1 MRIGIAHG
9 SRLAAR
15 ALTMALSEDA
25 NHQLLWTAHDGSDA
39 LRKIEQ
45 TAPDLLLL
53 DIGIGSPNCLELVRQ
68 LKAPSQRT
76 AIAIVLVADRPEDQ
90 MFRIYEAM
98 GLGALDVVSCPTFNH
113 AGQVRGQQ
121 QLFAKLRT
129 VGRLLGLAAPSRPL
143 APGLPNVPTAGKLI
157 AIGASTGGPQAIFDI
172 LSALSPSLHAS
183 IVIVQ
188 HVESEFSAGFAA
200 WLQQGTKLR
209 VVLAK
214 AGVRPEVGTALLAAS
229 NDHLVMTGN
238 RSFAYTS
245 HPDVPYRPSVDA
257 LFRSLAD
264 HWSAPGLA
272 VLLTG
277 MGRDGAEGMKRLR
290 QAGWNTVA
298 QDEATSVV
306 FGMPK
311 AAIECGGAE
320 HVLGLPEIA
329 PAVMR
334 MCRS

>member
-15 ALTMALSEDA
+15 ALSAALSEEA
-25 NHQLLWTAHDGSDA
+25 AHQLLWTVQDGSDT

-45 TAPDLLLL
+45 TTPDLLLL
-53 DIGIGSPNCLELVRQ
+53 DIGIANPACIEIVRQ
-68 LKAPSQRT
+68 LKSEVQRKT
-76 AIAIVLVADRPEDQ
+76 EPAILLVADRPEDQ

-129 VGRLLGLAAPSRPL
+129 VGRLLGLAAVSRPL
-143 APGLPNVPTAGKLI
+143 APGLRETSPTGKLI

-172 LSALSPSLHAS
+172 LSALPPGLHAS
-183 IVIVQ
+183 VVLVQ
-188 HVESEFSAGFAA
+188 HVESEFSAGFAS

-214 AGVRPEVGTALLAAS
+214 AGMRPELGTALLAAS

-264 HWSAPGLA
+264 HWSEPGTA

-290 QAGWNTVA
+290 QAGWNTIA
-298 QDEATSVV
+298 QNEATSIV

-311 AAIECGGAE
+311 AAIELGGAE
-320 HVLGLPEIA
+320 HVLGLPDIA
-329 PAVMR
+329 PAVIR
-334 MCRS
+334 MCR

>member
-9 SRLAAR
+9 SQMAAR
-15 ALTMALSEDA
+15 ALSMALAGEQA
-25 NHQLLWTAHDGSDA
+25 HQLLWTAQDGAEA

-45 TAPDLLLL
+45 TSPDLLLL
-53 DIGIGSPNCLELVRQ
+53 DINIGNPNCLDLVRQ
-68 LKAPSQRT
+68 LKARSGREL
-76 AIAIVLVADRPEDQ
+76 AIVLVAERPEDQ

-98 GLGALDVVSCPTFNH
+98 GLGALDVVSCPSFNH
-113 AGQVRGQQ
+113 AGQVRNQQ
-121 QLFAKLRT
+121 PLFTKLRT

-143 APGLPNVPTAGKLI
+143 HPALPIVSPAGKLV

-172 LSALSPSLHAS
+172 LSALPQNLNAS
-183 IVIVQ
+183 VVLVQ

-214 AGVRPEVGTALLAAS
+214 AGMRPEIGTALLAAS
-229 NDHLVMTGN
+229 NDHLVMMGN
-238 RSFAYTS
+238 RSFAYTK

-257 LFRSLAD
+257 LFGSLAE
-264 HWSAPGLA
+264 HWSQPGLA

-290 QAGWNTVA
+290 QNGWNTVA
-298 QDEATSVV
+298 QDESTSIV

-311 AAIECGGAE
+311 AAIEVGAAE
-320 HVLGLPEIA
+320 HVLPLPEIA
-329 PAVMR
+329 AAVIR
-334 MCRS
+334 MCR

>member
-1 MRIGIAHG
+1 MRIAIAHA
-9 SRLAAR
+9 SRIATR
-15 ALTMALSEDA
+15 ALSAALDEDTS
-25 NHQLLWTAHDGSDA
+25 HQLIWTAHDGADA
-39 LRKIEQ
+39 LRRSEQ
-45 TAPDLLLL
+45 SPPDLLLL
-53 DIGIGSPNCLELVRQ
+53 DLGIAGPGCLDIIRQ
-68 LKAPSQRT
+68 LKARNDPL
-76 AIAIVLVADRPEDQ
+76 AIVLVADRPEDQ

-121 QLFAKLRT
+121 PLFAKLRT
-129 VGRLLGLAAPSRPL
+129 VGRLLGLSAPSRPL
-143 APGLPNVPTAGKLI
+143 SRMTREPSYAGKLV

-172 LSALSPSLHAS
+172 LSALPPNLNAS
-183 IVIVQ
+183 IVLVQ

-200 WLQQGTKLR
+200 WLQQGTKWK

-214 AGVRPEVGTALLAAS
+214 PGVRPEVGTALLAAS
-229 NDHLVMTGN
+229 NDHLVMMSN

-264 HWSAPGLA
+264 HWSEPGLA

-290 QAGWNTVA
+290 QGGLNTVA
-298 QDEATSVV
+298 QDESTSVV

-311 AAIECGGAE
+311 AAIEVGAAE
-320 HVLGLPEIA
+320 HVLALPEIA
-329 PAVMR
+329 PAVIR
-334 MCRS
+334 ICR